1 MLECL
6 SPFVPIPI
14 FGGFFPLATT
24 AHFEFGMF
32 KMLFTKFGHGSRPF
46 ALELNEGK
54 QMIFTGGMDNYICI
68 WRWSSE
74 EKSSCVEMNGL
85 FLERKVDICWAT
97 GGGGT
102 IRSIL
107 ALECDREVPKRPFD
121 LLVGSERGSLFAVSL
136 SADLQP
142 LSCPIEAKKVNAFAF
157 IRIRGILYLISL
169 DTKRMFGIERIDSRT
184 DVDAGEETDL
194 AEHFR
199 LNFSDCNGRPM
210 VFRPDMFYYSNS
222 ARSLA
227 LCTESDRSLHLAI
240 FGNRSFCF
248 THHIIGAPIDQFL
261 WVQPESCQLFLSIGQ
276 NGQVTVYRIGKSSSE
291 NDSHRS
297 LLTVSQ
303 FLLSNNKCGNEDEN
317 KVAKVQVALLI
328 AETPDDVPTVG
339 VLLLGTRSG
348 TLMAFSL
355 QSGRLLLLNRLAHGT
370 NGCAK
375 TVTALHIEA
384 IQNSKKAQIEGDLIS
399 TGRDGTMK
407 KWHFHW
413 TQKRSLE
420 NVVEKF
426 SLDSFFVRQ
435 LPIEWPCAIVQSDNS
450 RAFIVGFHSNEFVM
464 MDFES
469 LFILATFRCGGGNR
483 KWQFIVGT
491 GGKETDRK
499 YSFAYICKGFL
510 NFVLLDPVE
519 FHPIRSSLHSDN
531 IVTMTSLEHRGT
543 VFLIT
548 KRFVPRVR
556 CVDSSNV
563 HRSNL
568 ECIYVVDNWH
578 LHDEANGSG
587 RDNDDRLILSVGG
600 RSEICAW
607 KLHFDADNET
617 TNEVLP
623 QLHFLSSID
632 LSDDSERSSEGPS
645 PQDCRLMAVHLL
657 NDQFL
662 AILCSDGTIRI
673 VQFHRRLHHAPISP
687 RPNNWTIRLPSL
699 AMFTSLELIKH
710 NKVLFCTS
718 TDGHLHA
725 FATVPMLQQ
734 YNVDFDAE
742 ASFEERAHF
751 CQQQFSPFLVEHCG
765 LSALTIAPFS
775 EYDVIF
781 IGSESG
787 RVNVLKHRSN
797 RGTCQNE
804 AMVELV
810 TRGDWHASTV
820 TALQTVTCP
829 FPSSSQCPTLVT
841 VLSTSLDCRLG
852 VVHYDLIRQELR
864 PLRNFPLC
872 VSDPAALLVLPTH
885 SPLELNCFVSGYGI
899 EHIHLNIEHNDE
911 YEKRCAFNDT
921 YSHISIHS
929 NSNLLLLLLTMGPI
943 VWPNAKFLFCLCSP
957 SASSKL
963 NSSNFLSA
971 VKLSTRRCSLFLRR
985 RFFIFRIDK
994 IVSRSDKS
1002 TTAFFKAIRLGGFS
1016 LAFVPFLFRSA
1027 QCKHSI
1033 AQTHRRLSAESDGNA
1048 SPASPT
1054 VSELWSIVRPYLG
1067 WLLLSIIA
1075 SAIIAYLNIRIP
1087 VLLGQ
1092 LVNQILRVD
1101 RPPTVAVNFTMFRPV
1116 VLRLVMAQ
1124 LGQAIATFVCI
1135 TALSWMGERMSADL
1149 RTKLFSHLLRFP
1161 MHFFDTQR
1169 SGELSDCLN
1178 HDVQEFK
1185 SSFKLCAAQGL
1196 RTLAQ
1201 TIGCAV
1207 SLWFVSPQMTLLTL
1221 GVVHSVIFVG
1231 AFFGSLLRRLSFQSQ
1246 TQSSVAAGVSGEA
1259 LQNIRTVKMF
1269 AMEEAELG
1277 LYRTE
1282 VQKARS
1288 LGERL
1293 GVGIAFFQALS
1304 NLFLNGI
1311 VLGVLYGGGQLVAGQ
1326 QLSPGDLMS
1335 FMATT
1340 QIIQR
1345 SVAQFSLIFGNGVK
1359 AWTSCARI
1367 LEFLRID
1374 PNFDNHLSG
1383 TEQIPKHSLIGDI
1396 RLHNIHFSYPN
1407 RREKLVLEE
1416 IDLHFASGQTT
1427 AICGPSGAGKSTIAA
1442 LVERLYEPQNGQV
1455 TLDGR
1460 DLRLLDP
1467 LWLRQKAIGVI
1478 SQEPILFSTSIRENI
1493 RYGRPN
1499 ATETEIR
1506 TAAKLANASEFI
1518 EQFPNDYD
1526 TLVGERGATLSGGQ
1540 KQRIAIARALIKD
1553 PPILILDEA
1562 TSALDAE
1569 SERAVQQ
1576 ALGRLMRDRTVIII
1590 AHRLSTIRNADKIY
1604 VLRDGRMVE
1613 KGTHDQLVR
1622 NKRSLYHA
1630 MVSEQH
1636 NPRTKEG
1643 EAGLLKRL
1651 NRLFNF

>member
-1 MLECL
+1 
-6 SPFVPIPI
+6 
-14 FGGFFPLATT
+14 
-24 AHFEFGMF
+24 
-32 KMLFTKFGHGSRPF
+32 
-46 ALELNEGK
+46 
-54 QMIFTGGMDNYICI
+54 
-68 WRWSSE
+68 
-74 EKSSCVEMNGL
+74 
-85 FLERKVDICWAT
+85 
-97 GGGGT
+97 
-102 IRSIL
+102 
-107 ALECDREVPKRPFD
+107 
-121 LLVGSERGSLFAVSL
+121 
-136 SADLQP
+136 
-142 LSCPIEAKKVNAFAF
+142 
-157 IRIRGILYLISL
+157 
-169 DTKRMFGIERIDSRT
+169 
-184 DVDAGEETDL
+184 
-194 AEHFR
+194 
-199 LNFSDCNGRPM
+199 
-210 VFRPDMFYYSNS
+210 
-222 ARSLA
+222 
-227 LCTESDRSLHLAI
+227 
-240 FGNRSFCF
+240 
-248 THHIIGAPIDQFL
+248 
-261 WVQPESCQLFLSIGQ
+261 
-276 NGQVTVYRIGKSSSE
+276 
-291 NDSHRS
+291 
-297 LLTVSQ
+297 
-303 FLLSNNKCGNEDEN
+303 
-317 KVAKVQVALLI
+317 
-328 AETPDDVPTVG
+328 
-339 VLLLGTRSG
+339 
-348 TLMAFSL
+348 
-355 QSGRLLLLNRLAHGT
+355 
-370 NGCAK
+370 
-375 TVTALHIEA
+375 
-384 IQNSKKAQIEGDLIS
+384 
-399 TGRDGTMK
+399 
-407 KWHFHW
+407 
-413 TQKRSLE
+413 
-420 NVVEKF
+420 
-426 SLDSFFVRQ
+426 
-435 LPIEWPCAIVQSDNS
+435 
-450 RAFIVGFHSNEFVM
+450 
-464 MDFES
+464 
-469 LFILATFRCGGGNR
+469 
-483 KWQFIVGT
+483 
-491 GGKETDRK
+491 
-499 YSFAYICKGFL
+499 
-510 NFVLLDPVE
+510 
-519 FHPIRSSLHSDN
+519 
-531 IVTMTSLEHRGT
+531 
-543 VFLIT
+543 
-548 KRFVPRVR
+548 
-556 CVDSSNV
+556 
-563 HRSNL
+563 
-568 ECIYVVDNWH
+568 
-578 LHDEANGSG
+578 
-587 RDNDDRLILSVGG
+587 
-600 RSEICAW
+600 
-607 KLHFDADNET
+607 
-617 TNEVLP
+617 
-623 QLHFLSSID
+623 
-632 LSDDSERSSEGPS
+632 
-645 PQDCRLMAVHLL
+645 
-657 NDQFL
+657 
-662 AILCSDGTIRI
+662 
-673 VQFHRRLHHAPISP
+673 
-687 RPNNWTIRLPSL
+687 
-699 AMFTSLELIKH
+699 
-710 NKVLFCTS
+710 
-718 TDGHLHA
+718 
-725 FATVPMLQQ
+725 MLQQ
-734 YNVDFDAE
+734 DNVDFDAE
-742 ASFEERAHF
+742 ASFEERAHL
-751 CQQQFSPFLVEHCG
+751 CQQPFSPFLVEHCG
-765 LSALTIAPFS
+765 LSALTIASFS
-775 EYDVIF
+775 E
-781 IGSESG
+781 
-787 RVNVLKHRSN
+787 VNVLKHRSN

-829 FPSSSQCPTLVT
+829 FPSSSQCPTLIT

-852 VVHYDLIRQELR
+852 VVHYDLIRQELQ
-864 PLRNFPLC
+864 PLRHFPL
-872 VSDPAALLVLPTH
+872 
-885 SPLELNCFVSGYGI
+885 
-899 EHIHLNIEHNDE
+899 
-911 YEKRCAFNDT
+911 
-921 YSHISIHS
+921 
-929 NSNLLLLLLTMGPI
+929 
-943 VWPNAKFLFCLCSP
+943 
-957 SASSKL
+957 
-963 NSSNFLSA
+963 
-971 VKLSTRRCSLFLRR
+971 
-985 RFFIFRIDK
+985 
-994 IVSRSDKS
+994 SDKS
-1002 TTAFFKAIRLGGFS
+1002 TTAFFKAIKLGGFS

-1027 QCKHSI
+1027 KCKHSI
-1033 AQTHRRLSAESDGNA
+1033 AQTHRRNAPLSAESDVNA

-1054 VSELWSIVRPYLG
+1054 VSELWSLVRPYLG

-1075 SAIIAYLNIRIP
+1075 SAVVAYLNIGIP

-1092 LVNQILRVD
+1092 LVNQILRAGQL
-1101 RPPTVAVNFTMFRPV
+1101 PPVAVNFTMFRPV

-1149 RTKLFSHLLRFP
+1149 RTQLFSHLLRFP
-1161 MHFFDTQR
+1161 MYFFDTQR
-1169 SGELSDCLN
+1169 SGELSDRLN

-1185 SSFKLCAAQGL
+1185 SSFKLCAVQGI

-1277 LYRTE
+1277 LYRAE

-1304 NLFLNGI
+1304 NLFLNGV

-1374 PNFDNHLSG
+1374 PNCDNHLSG

-1407 RREKLVLEE
+1407 RPEKLVLEE
-1416 IDLHFASGQTT
+1416 MDLHFASGQTT

-1442 LVERLYEPQNGQV
+1442 LVERLYEPQSGQV

-1576 ALGRLMRDRTVIII
+1576 ALGRIMRDRTVIII

-1651 NRLFNF
+1651 KRLLNF

>member
-1 MLECL
+1 MFWKPFRWIPFLFANFRSNGPAPL
-6 SPFVPIPI
+6 SHRI
-14 FGGFFPLATT
+14 
-24 AHFEFGMF
+24 
-32 KMLFTKFGHGSRPF
+32 
-46 ALELNEGK
+46 
-54 QMIFTGGMDNYICI
+54 
-68 WRWSSE
+68 
-74 EKSSCVEMNGL
+74 
-85 FLERKVDICWAT
+85 
-97 GGGGT
+97 
-102 IRSIL
+102 IL
-107 ALECDREVPKRPFD
+107 AL
-121 LLVGSERGSLFAVSL
+121 L
-136 SADLQP
+136 SSD
-142 LSCPIEAKKVNAFAF
+142 F
-157 IRIRGILYLISL
+157 I
-169 DTKRMFGIERIDSRT
+169 
-184 DVDAGEETDL
+184 A
-194 AEHFR
+194 
-199 LNFSDCNGRPM
+199 
-210 VFRPDMFYYSNS
+210 
-222 ARSLA
+222 
-227 LCTESDRSLHLAI
+227 
-240 FGNRSFCF
+240 
-248 THHIIGAPIDQFL
+248 
-261 WVQPESCQLFLSIGQ
+261 
-276 NGQVTVYRIGKSSSE
+276 
-291 NDSHRS
+291 
-297 LLTVSQ
+297 
-303 FLLSNNKCGNEDEN
+303 
-317 KVAKVQVALLI
+317 
-328 AETPDDVPTVG
+328 
-339 VLLLGTRSG
+339 
-348 TLMAFSL
+348 
-355 QSGRLLLLNRLAHGT
+355 
-370 NGCAK
+370 
-375 TVTALHIEA
+375 
-384 IQNSKKAQIEGDLIS
+384 
-399 TGRDGTMK
+399 
-407 KWHFHW
+407 
-413 TQKRSLE
+413 
-420 NVVEKF
+420 
-426 SLDSFFVRQ
+426 
-435 LPIEWPCAIVQSDNS
+435 
-450 RAFIVGFHSNEFVM
+450 
-464 MDFES
+464 
-469 LFILATFRCGGGNR
+469 LFILSTFRCGGGNR

-491 GGKETDRK
+491 EGKETDRT

-519 FHPIRSSLHSDN
+519 FHPIRPSDGKRLN
-531 IVTMTSLEHRGT
+531 KL
-543 VFLIT
+543 T
-548 KRFVPRVR
+548 KRFVPPVR

-578 LHDEANGSG
+578 LHDETNGSE
-587 RDNDDRLILSVGG
+587 RDKDDRLILSVGG

-617 TNEVLP
+617 TDAA
-623 QLHFLSSID
+623 LS
-632 LSDDSERSSEGPS
+632 
-645 PQDCRLMAVHLL
+645 DCRLMAVRLL
-657 NDQFL
+657 SDQFL

-673 VQFHRRLHHAPISP
+673 VQFHRHFHHSPISP
-687 RPNNWTIRLPSL
+687 RPNNWTIRLHSL
-699 AMFTSLELIKH
+699 AMFTSLELIEP

-725 FATVPMLQQ
+725 FTISVPMLQQ
-734 YNVDFDAE
+734 DNVDFDAE
-742 ASFEERAHF
+742 ASFEERAHL
-751 CQQQFSPFLVEHCG
+751 CQQPFSPFLVEHCG

-787 RVNVLKHRSN
+787 RVNVLKHRLN
-797 RGTCQNE
+797 RGTRQNE

-829 FPSSSQCPTLVT
+829 FPSSSQCPTLIT

-864 PLRNFPLC
+864 PLRHFP
-872 VSDPAALLVLPTH
+872 
-885 SPLELNCFVSGYGI
+885 FQ
-899 EHIHLNIEHNDE
+899 
-911 YEKRCAFNDT
+911 FNDT
-921 YSHISIHS
+921 QHIFHS
-929 NSNLLLLLLTMGPI
+929 FKSKPI
-943 VWPNAKFLFCLCSP
+943 VIIVDDGTDRLAQCQI
-957 SASSKL
+957 A
-963 NSSNFLSA
+963 FLS
-971 VKLSTRRCSLFLRR
+971 LFAFCPFQTDQLQHFECRKTLYTS
-985 RFFIFRIDK
+985 I
-994 IVSRSDKS
+994 SDKS
-1002 TTAFFKAIRLGGFS
+1002 TTAFFKAIKLGGFS
-1016 LAFVPFLFRSA
+1016 LAFVPLLFRSA
-1027 QCKHSI
+1027 KCKHSI
-1033 AQTHRRLSAESDGNA
+1033 AQTHRRNAPLSAESDVNA

-1054 VSELWSIVRPYLG
+1054 VSELWSLVRPYLG

-1075 SAIIAYLNIRIP
+1075 SAVVAYLNIRIP

-1092 LVNQILRVD
+1092 LVNQILRAGQL
-1101 RPPTVAVNFTMFRPV
+1101 PPVAVNFTMFRPV

-1124 LGQAIATFVCI
+1124 FGQAIATFVCI

-1149 RTKLFSHLLRFP
+1149 RTQLFSHLLRFP
-1161 MHFFDTQR
+1161 MYFFDTQR
-1169 SGELSDCLN
+1169 SGELSDRLN

-1185 SSFKLCAAQGL
+1185 SSFKLCAVQGI

-1207 SLWFVSPQMTLLTL
+1207 SLWFVSPPNDFA
-1221 GVVHSVIFVG
+1221 H
-1231 AFFGSLLRRLSFQSQ
+1231 FGLCSFRHFP
-1246 TQSSVAAGVSGEA
+1246 GVSGEA

-1277 LYRTE
+1277 LYRAE

-1304 NLFLNGI
+1304 NLFLNGV

-1374 PNFDNHLSG
+1374 PNCDNHLSG

-1407 RREKLVLEE
+1407 RPEKLVLEE
-1416 IDLHFASGQTT
+1416 MDLHFASGQTT

-1442 LVERLYEPQNGQV
+1442 LVERLYEPQSGQV

-1576 ALGRLMRDRTVIII
+1576 ALGRIMRDRTVIII

-1651 NRLFNF
+1651 KRLLNF